1 MHKFYI
7 YISYFLKIIS
17 INEAGPGFDLKGK
30 VRADNFI
37 QKKGKT
43 HIGGPGT
50 SNPIISLP
58 TAGHIELPAD
68 KKERLSEIIAEINAK
83 TGANYDVDVATKAAM
98 QIRDIMLKS
107 EELKRSAKNNSEKDF
122 KFSYFSNVED
132 ALIEG
137 LGQNQGFFS
146 YLLDHDDAQ
155 KEVLGIFLSEIYRSL
170 RA

>member
-1 MHKFYI
+1 
-7 YISYFLKIIS
+7 
-17 INEAGPGFDLKGK
+17 
-30 VRADNFI
+30 
-37 QKKGKT
+37 
-43 HIGGPGT
+43 
-50 SNPIISLP
+50 
-58 TAGHIELPAD
+58 
-68 KKERLSEIIAEINAK
+68 
-83 TGANYDVDVATKAAM
+83 M

-107 EELKRSAKNNSEKDF
+107 EELKRSAKNNSENDF

-146 YLLDHDDAQ
+146 YLLDNADAQ

>member
-1 MHKFYI
+1 M
-7 YISYFLKIIS
+7 
-17 INEAGPGFDLKGK
+17 
-30 VRADNFI
+30 
-37 QKKGKT
+37 
-43 HIGGPGT
+43 
-50 SNPIISLP
+50 
-58 TAGHIELPAD
+58 PAD